1 MTKDMDDVHTSSS
14 PGEQNV
20 ESVTKDEVFFG
31 VDSEGQP
38 VAVEPFDRNGA
49 PHHITFGGVT
59 GGSTFGVSHRIITG
73 QIRAGRTYNTRS
85 QRLAEMFD
93 EDVDRTLIEIGPD
106 GEMSEIEVL
115 KPINPLDIPPEPM
128 DENRS
133 QSANGERNP

>member
-14 PGEQNV
+14 PEEQNV
-20 ESVTKDEVFFG
+20 ESVTEDEVVFG
-31 VDSEGQP
+31 ADSEGQS
-38 VAVEPFDRNGA
+38 VMEPFGPDTA

-93 EDVDRTLIEIGPD
+93 GDEDRTFIEVAPD
-106 GEMSEIEVL
+106 GEMSEMEHVET
-115 KPINPLDIPPEPM
+115 INPLDIPAEPM
-128 DENRS
+128 DDEEG
-133 QSANGERNP
+133 A